1 MAQSASR
8 SPSFAPDGVP
18 ERAVAY
24 GIFVRLDC
32 WCLVWALWRKGIPGG
47 RQTEPDRLDIWTASK
62 RERSPSTI
70 GSRQACWRRFIALRP
85 QRRLC
90 AADSTGRCN
99 TFAEHLSGCVEA
111 QRLARPLVQ
120 LSRNGVELKL

>member
-70 GSRQACWRRFIALRP
+70 DHRIEAGLLASLHRVAPPASALRGGFNRSM
-85 QRRLC
+85 QHIR
-90 AADSTGRCN
+90 
-99 TFAEHLSGCVEA
+99 
-111 QRLARPLVQ
+111 
-120 LSRNGVELKL
+120 